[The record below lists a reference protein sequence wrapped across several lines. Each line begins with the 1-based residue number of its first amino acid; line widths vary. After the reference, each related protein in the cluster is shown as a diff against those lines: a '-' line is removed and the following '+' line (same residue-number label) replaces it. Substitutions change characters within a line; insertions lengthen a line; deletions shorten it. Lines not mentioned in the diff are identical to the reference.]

1 MGTGLCGCARAFT
14 VDLLARW
21 LADIGSLHRFLCGY
35 VPEFMPL
42 DLGTMTNQHG
52 QSITNPKRKHAN
64 TSRHNS
70 PHHHQS
76 PSGAGV
82 GASGTA
88 SPPLSTCGL
97 CALGQMWPT
106 RRRSSPPRGV
116 RRERR
121 ISVDSPAAAP
131 PHRALLCFLN
141 RRLHI
146 EILHREGASAT
157 PLPRVAAWC
166 DPLRPPR
173 TCPLGLQAG
182 HQLFALPRHGR
193 GRAVVLP
200 QGDQVS
206 ERREAAEPAITRK
219 RASLCEQ
226 RAHASV
232 MPAGQHRNKPLSVPP
247 YGMASNGWRTRADR
261 TRSREYDVLL
271 TFSSRCVEYG
281 VAQHKRKK
289 ESAN

>member
-1 MGTGLCGCARAFT
+1 MSVYRARVSRRAA
-14 VDLLARW
+14 VLGRAHLARR
-21 LADIGSLHRFLCGY
+21 HR
-35 VPEFMPL
+35 
-42 DLGTMTNQHG
+42 GTDGLT
-52 QSITNPKRKHAN
+52 
-64 TSRHNS
+64 
-70 PHHHQS
+70 
-76 PSGAGV
+76 V

-121 ISVDSPAAAP
+121 ISVASPAAAP

-146 EILHREGASAT
+146 EILHREGASAA

-219 RASLCEQ
+219 RASLGEQ

-232 MPAGQHRNKPLSVPP
+232 MPAGKHRNKPLSVPP
-247 YGMASNGWRTRADR
+247 YGMASNGWQTRADR